1 MTREEFEIKAHQFID
16 ELSYKIDELSLK
28 ADSFS
33 AEVKAE
39 IQEKIKNLKE
49 EREELKTK
57 MNDFNNDA
65 DVSWDEAKA
74 DFADALDSI
83 KTGFSKLGKIFD

>member
-28 ADSFS
+28 A
-33 AEVKAE
+33 EV
-39 IQEKIKNLKE
+39 QEKIKALKE